1 MSVSA
6 DLNLTWVLQFIA
18 TVFLIALAL
27 LHLLKNTASKY
38 FVVDASFDSTA
49 AAHHRKMEVLD
60 DGCIVCRSP
69 ASKHCSRCKMV
80 KYCSET
86 CQRSHWKSEHKLKCI
101 DSRPTCKDKLVLATS
116 TSRRRKTSVVSLVPA
131 SGSSKILNQSRKI
144 LFPYEEFVQLFN
156 WDKPGFPPCGLLNC
170 GNSCFANVVLQCL
183 VYTKPLIAYILEK
196 GHARECKRN
205 DWCFFCEFERHVER
219 ARQSS
224 QPFSPIN
231 ILSRLP
237 SLGGNLG
244 YGKQEDAHEFMR
256 FAIDT
261 MQLVCL
267 DEFGGEKAV
276 HPNSQE
282 TTLIQHIFG
291 GRLQSQVICTQCKN
305 ISNQYENMMD
315 LNVEIHGDVASLE
328 ECLDQFTAKES
339 LHGDNMYKCDRCN
352 DYVGAW
358 KRLMI
363 CRAPNILT
371 IALKRFQRG
380 RFGKLN
386 KRVTFPETLDL
397 RPYTSESS
405 ESDDVYRLYA
415 VIVHVDMLN
424 ASFFGHYICY
434 IKDFCGRW
442 YRIDDCKVASVD
454 LDEVLSQ
461 GAYMLLYS
469 RISARPTSLYP
480 VENLKNEKQD
490 VVQVEEV
497 QPCLNNHVESATA
510 ESLDPPLD
518 SGLLSTDK
526 SLDTK
531 TDIAKE
537 EVYPQSN
544 FEVSME
550 EKVDS
555 EASQSD
561 TKEFQ
566 ENGRSFAAEET
577 ATSAERA
584 QSLVSSVQPVISG
597 VDTEAGINQAS
608 SDADLLR
615 NSTKDSQTDSHG
627 NGEIQCDVS
636 SSISSRGE
644 ILENGANST
653 VKHDDKVNHSNGAHG
668 IQDGLNKSDGGPE
681 KLKPLLSPGFLGKR
695 PRNKCV
701 KQGAK
706 VADEVSKLTLH
717 DGPNGQSNGCLNNPN
732 CESNHVEKPC
742 IENNSSAIVNKQDGN
757 GHLQS
762 RELSSLCNEDSG
774 LPQRS

>member
-1 MSVSA
+1 
-6 DLNLTWVLQFIA
+6 
-18 TVFLIALAL
+18 
-27 LHLLKNTASKY
+27 
-38 FVVDASFDSTA
+38 
-49 AAHHRKMEVLD
+49 
-60 DGCIVCRSP
+60 
-69 ASKHCSRCKMV
+69 MV
-80 KYCSET
+80 T
-86 CQRSHWKSEHKLKCI
+86 
-101 DSRPTCKDKLVLATS
+101 
-116 TSRRRKTSVVSLVPA
+116 
-131 SGSSKILNQSRKI
+131 N
-144 LFPYEEFVQLFN
+144 F
-156 WDKPGFPPCGLLNC
+156 
-170 GNSCFANVVLQCL
+170 
-183 VYTKPLIAYILEK
+183 
-196 GHARECKRN
+196 
-205 DWCFFCEFERHVER
+205 
-219 ARQSS
+219 
-224 QPFSPIN
+224 
-231 ILSRLP
+231 
-237 SLGGNLG
+237 
-244 YGKQEDAHEFMR
+244 
-256 FAIDT
+256 
-261 MQLVCL
+261 CL
-267 DEFGGEKAV
+267 DLF
-276 HPNSQE
+276 
-282 TTLIQHIFG
+282 L
-291 GRLQSQVICTQCKN
+291 C
-305 ISNQYENMMD
+305 
-315 LNVEIHGDVASLE
+315 
-328 ECLDQFTAKES
+328 
-339 LHGDNMYKCDRCN
+339 
-352 DYVGAW
+352 
-358 KRLMI
+358 
-363 CRAPNILT
+363 
-371 IALKRFQRG
+371 
-380 RFGKLN
+380 
-386 KRVTFPETLDL
+386 
-397 RPYTSESS
+397 
-405 ESDDVYRLYA
+405 
-415 VIVHVDMLN
+415 
-424 ASFFGHYICY
+424 
-434 IKDFCGRW
+434 
-442 YRIDDCKVASVD
+442 
-454 LDEVLSQ
+454 
-461 GAYMLLYS
+461 

-490 VVQVEEV
+490 VVKVEEV

-653 VKHDDKVNHSNGAHG
+653 VKHDDKVNHSNGAHC
-668 IQDGLNKSDGGPE
+668 IQDGLNKSDGGRE